1 MKARNMTTNLL
12 KHAFRG
18 NFVDLSNFD
27 CSAFV
32 IFIQS
37 YDMFQFYTGY
47 RTIIDLWLNLVTS
60 ETRFESDNEKY
71 IKSCY
76 SVNSC
81 LGTIF
86 AQQLPFVGFVA

>member
-47 RTIIDLWLNLVTS
+47 RTIIDL
-60 ETRFESDNEKY
+60 
-71 IKSCY
+71 
-76 SVNSC
+76 
-81 LGTIF
+81 
-86 AQQLPFVGFVA
+86 